1 MAVSDHRHASPAA
14 HTRGTR
20 GRDWDERK
28 NAHASV
34 VTVHREILFAPTH
47 PNRPIF
53 DDREHAWAVF
63 VSVKRHATNE
73 STTLG
78 RYFFHQNPYRRPQA
92 ATARLDQESRRGARP
107 YISDQ
112 APLVWRAPGGPEG
125 PGCGARGRWRGL
137 AGLRDDAPSRRLAAR
152 TTRGRAAAHGHTK
165 QPGPTEQDARRPE
178 HQRHHTET
186 TRGVDGNQ
194 TQHSTGA
201 RARRPA
207 PLDATTQT
215 LRSTCVPFRSAHA
228 AHRSRRSSRSPR
240 LRRRAGPRR

>member
-1 MAVSDHRHASPAA
+1 MRNWVWFRDGGGEGLGGERWGSSRGLAAVPVGDGGAWPGFETTHQACAA
-14 HTRGTR
+14 GVESAGGTGGH
-20 GRDWDERK
+20 GR
-28 NAHASV
+28 A
-34 VTVHREILFAPTH
+34 
-47 PNRPIF
+47 
-53 DDREHAWAVF
+53 
-63 VSVKRHATNE
+63 
-73 STTLG
+73 
-78 RYFFHQNPYRRPQA
+78 
-92 ATARLDQESRRGARP
+92 SRRGAER
-107 YISDQ
+107 S
-112 APLVWRAPGGPEG
+112 AALASRAAGPS
-125 PGCGARGRWRGL
+125 GAQNTSG
-137 AGLRDDAPSRRLAAR
+137 
-152 TTRGRAAAHGHTK
+152 TTRNNSRKATAHGHTK